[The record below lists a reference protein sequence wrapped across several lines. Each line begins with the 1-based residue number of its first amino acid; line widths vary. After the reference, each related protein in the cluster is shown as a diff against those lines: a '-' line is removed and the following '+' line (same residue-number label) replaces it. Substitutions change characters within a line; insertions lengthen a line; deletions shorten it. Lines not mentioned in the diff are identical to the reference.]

1 MSEKNHTLT
10 ELKRICHND
19 SKHCTPSI
27 EHHKSCLFA
36 EKELYS
42 SAMEKRLFIL
52 LTAIALSLFS
62 CATGNHMAVSDKSL
76 NDTRGLAEEI
86 VRELNFVRTNPKQY
100 ATEVLEPRLKH
111 FEGKIYAEPG
121 KVRLLTREGIA
132 ALQECISV
140 LKTTA
145 AVEPLTLEKGLCQ
158 SAQWLA
164 NDQART
170 RLTGHTGSDG
180 SDLGTRICRY
190 GTWSISCGENC
201 AYGNVTAREIVVQL
215 LIDDGVPNRG
225 HRKNILE
232 QKFKKVG
239 IGFNKEGNAPYG
251 AVAVMDFAG
260 SYTSK

>member
-10 ELKRICHND
+10 ELKRICYND
-19 SKHCTPSI
+19 SKRCTPSI

-62 CATGNHMAVSDKSL
+62 CATGNNLAVSDKSL
-76 NDTRGLAEEI
+76 NDTRSLAEEI
-86 VRELNFVRTNPKQY
+86 VSELNFVRTNPKRY
-100 ATEVLEPRLKH
+100 ATEVLEPRLQY
-111 FEGKIYAEPG
+111 FDGKIYAEPG
-121 KVRLLTREGIA
+121 KVRLLTNEGIA
-132 ALQECISV
+132 ALQECISI
-140 LKTTA
+140 LKATTA
-145 AVEPLTLEKGLCQ
+145 VETLTLEKGLCQ

-170 RLTGHTGSDG
+170 GKTGHTGSDG
-180 SDLGTRICRY
+180 SNLGTRISRY
-190 GTWSISCGENC
+190 GTWGISCGENC
-201 AYGNVTAREIVVQL
+201 AYGTVTARKIVVQL
-215 LIDDGVPNRG
+215 LIDDGVPSRG

-239 IGFNKEGNAPYG
+239 IGFNKEGMAPYG
-251 AVAVMDFAG
+251 AVTVMDFAG